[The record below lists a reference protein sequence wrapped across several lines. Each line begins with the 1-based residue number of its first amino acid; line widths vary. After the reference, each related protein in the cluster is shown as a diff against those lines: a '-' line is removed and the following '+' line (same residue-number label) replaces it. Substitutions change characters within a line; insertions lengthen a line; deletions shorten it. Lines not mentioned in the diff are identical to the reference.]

1 MSKIIWQKDY
11 EGFEDLSDYFR
22 DTDEAVDPRFNPNMA
37 EIPGEF
43 QGTIRVTI
51 EYIEEEENERN

>member
-11 EGFEDLSDYFR
+11 EGFEDLYDYFR
-22 DTDEAVDPRFNPNMA
+22 DTTEAMDPTFNPNMA

-43 QGTIRVTI
+43 QGTMRVTI
-51 EYIEEEENERN
+51 EYIEEGEDG

>member
-11 EGFEDLSDYFR
+11 EGFESLYDYFR
-22 DTDEAVDPRFNPNMA
+22 DTDEAMDARFNSNMA

-43 QGTIRVTI
+43 QGTMRVTI
-51 EYIEEEENERN
+51 EYIEEEDSG